1 MRKAIKDPQ
10 VYFILGLLGL
20 LIVIP
25 SKNIYVNTILIP
37 MFFLLELISVILI
50 IRKYLNEKKDV
61 KDISKLRLDISLRM
75 TLLSMFASLLS
86 VVSSIVL
93 IIILNKGNLEFSRY
107 FIFFTCCIQVVI
119 VVVSIIVLLKMLV
132 KKNEN

>member
-1 MRKAIKDPQ
+1 
-10 VYFILGLLGL
+10 
-20 LIVIP
+20 
-25 SKNIYVNTILIP
+25 
-37 MFFLLELISVILI
+37 MFFLFELISVILI

-61 KDISKLRLDISLRM
+61 KDISKLMLDISLRM
-75 TLLSMFASLLS
+75 TLLSTFASLLS

-107 FIFFTCCIQVVI
+107 FIFFICCIQAVI
-119 VVVSIIVLLKMLV
+119 VVISIIALLKMLA

>member
-107 FIFFTCCIQVVI
+107 FIFFTCCIQAVI